1 MESKVFDG
9 PQQDIPAVLAN
20 RDRRAKVQANLLQEN
35 PHQVVVTCKLNIP
48 GPVKNS
54 KAIRSFFERG
64 TQRLED
70 QWMKTGQSFELQT
83 SWLESSTG
91 PESFYLL
98 YGNGTDV
105 KRGTVSFEEATP
117 FNRLFDLDV
126 LINDHG
132 EPHSLSRGEFNL
144 PVRTCLICGR
154 PAKECGRSRSHSVE
168 ELQAQVADLIEQG
181 HQQAGRQQ
189 HAKQL
194 ADLAVE
200 AMLSEVVT
208 WPKPGL
214 VDPVEHKA
222 HPDMDVF
229 TFIKSSTSLRP
240 YFYKSALVGLNFPL
254 GQPWPKLFNQL
265 RQLGQAAEVT
275 MFAATNGVNTHK
287 GTIFSLGILTGALGV
302 LMKEGRE
309 INQENIQRIV
319 QAMLVNL
326 LTTDL
331 NDLRKGQDLTAGE
344 QQYLAYGQTGIRGEA
359 ASGFPTVFNFGLPA
373 LLNSNLTS
381 QNDQQLDA
389 FLCLARHTAD
399 STLIKRA
406 GDPAILDWKNQ
417 QLDQFFELGGLTTST
432 GRDFLKQLEQVF
444 SKRHLSLGG
453 AADLLIIT
461 IFLKLVMKAGNP
473 NELNN

>member
-1 MESKVFDG
+1 
-9 PQQDIPAVLAN
+9 
-20 RDRRAKVQANLLQEN
+20 
-35 PHQVVVTCKLNIP
+35 
-48 GPVKNS
+48 
-54 KAIRSFFERG
+54 
-64 TQRLED
+64 
-70 QWMKTGQSFELQT
+70 
-83 SWLESSTG
+83 
-91 PESFYLL
+91 
-98 YGNGTDV
+98 
-105 KRGTVSFEEATP
+105 
-117 FNRLFDLDV
+117 
-126 LINDHG
+126 
-132 EPHSLSRGEFNL
+132 
-144 PVRTCLICGR
+144 
-154 PAKECGRSRSHSVE
+154 
-168 ELQAQVADLIEQG
+168 
-181 HQQAGRQQ
+181 
-189 HAKQL
+189 
-194 ADLAVE
+194 
-200 AMLSEVVT
+200 
-208 WPKPGL
+208 
-214 VDPVEHKA
+214 
-222 HPDMDVF
+222 
-229 TFIKSSTSLRP
+229 
-240 YFYKSALVGLNFPL
+240 
-254 GQPWPKLFNQL
+254 
-265 RQLGQAAEVT
+265 

-287 GTIFSLGILTGALGV
+287 GTIFSLGILTGALGA

-309 INQENIQRIV
+309 INQENIQQIV

-461 IFLKLVMKAGNP
+461 IFLKLVMKAGDP
-473 NELNN
+473 NEPNN